1 MHPEAGELGPRLR
14 DRFGMSVQVEG
25 LRDLDQRAEVVERVE
40 AFERDPEALTRRY
53 DGAQLELTECLTLA
67 LERLDSVGVL
77 VLVHPTY
84 QDQSG
89 TPQADDDVDYT
100 GLKRLLATRFKRTSK
115 VRYRIEYQEVRVRH
129 NEAEVDAYV
138 DATFVYQ
145 EPQAAPRWRRLTD
158 YNRFRLLKDGS
169 NWRFVGGL

>member
-1 MHPEAGELGPRLR
+1 MVCTRIAAVVIVLGLFGCAKPKLIPNTKVTDNKLNR
-14 DRFGMSVQVEG
+14 DILG
-25 LRDLDQRAEVVERVE
+25 VVEQY
-40 AFERDPEALTRRY
+40 RR
-53 DGAQLELTECLTLA
+53 AM
-67 LERLDSVGVL
+67 ERLDSVGVL